1 VDQFSDRLGRISELS
16 EDELKTLREELLSE
30 FNSVDDGEYN
40 ADKVALMKELSTAFQ
55 ATKAEEKN
63 RVEQAS
69 QLAADAAE
77 AAAIMK
83 GDSAEEED
91 EESSEADEEVI
102 DTDTAVDEE
111 DEEAKELSSEEPAAE
126 VDETPE
132 AAEETVEEETA
143 EEAEEAEA
151 DEEEAEKVEEP
162 TPAETEAATK
172 EDEEDEED
180 EDKDAVKK
188 ASEASTTEASIE
200 ESVSE
205 TPADSVAEL
214 ATEEIITE
222 SSEEPVTASNTPK
235 DLEAPEDRRPQVSEA
250 PSVAITASAEM
261 SGVSVGSTL
270 PNLRSV
276 AQLLINRKNAMGNT
290 TGGDN
295 EKASVAKF
303 STAFPESRTL
313 DPMDVHANRDKVE
326 AVVASAMKAYAT
338 EGIVAAGGLV
348 APITNRYELFGFSET
363 TARPVKD
370 SLLVFA
376 ADRGGIRYI
385 TPPTLKDGIGA
396 TSLWTLEDDVAAAT
410 PGEPNPVKPSLRFV
424 AGEEVTAY
432 TDAIPLIMTFGNIIS
447 RTYPELVERQIELA
461 KVWHARYSEVRLL
474 TRIGSLS
481 TSVSA
486 DSQLGAAR
494 DIFVQVEQ
502 GAAAYRSRHR
512 LDPTA
517 PLRVIFPE
525 WFKNALR
532 SDLTKQLPGDGQD
545 VTFNL
550 ADADIN
556 RWFASR
562 NITVTWHLDGEEG
575 QIFGDQTPGA
585 ALEAFPENVIWYLF
599 AEGTFLFLDG
609 GELDLGLVRDSTL
622 NGTNDYKMFMET
634 FEGVAKIGIESL
646 RITSKLAIIGAS
658 SGTVDLTA

>member
-1 VDQFSDRLGRISELS
+1 MDQFSDRLGRISELS

-30 FNSVDDGEYN
+30 FNTVDDGEYN

-55 ATKAEEKN
+55 ATKLEEKN

-83 GDSAEEED
+83 GDSADEED

-102 DTDTAVDEE
+102 DTDTAVDE
-111 DEEAKELSSEEPAAE
+111 DEEEKKELSSEEPAAE

-132 AAEETVEEETA
+132 AAEEAVEEEAA
-143 EEAEEAEA
+143 EEAEETEA

-162 TPAETEAATK
+162 TSAETEAATK
-172 EDEEDEED
+172 EDDEDEED

-188 ASEASTTEASIE
+188 ASEASTTEAAVETSI
-200 ESVSE
+200 SE
-205 TPADSVAEL
+205 TPADAVAEL

-235 DLEAPEDRRPQVSEA
+235 DLEAPEDRRPQASEA

-261 SGVSVGSTL
+261 SGVSVGSKL
-270 PNLRSV
+270 PNVRAV
-276 AQLLINRKNAMGNT
+276 AQLLINRKEAMGNT

-303 STAFPESRTL
+303 STAFPEDRTL
-313 DPMDVHANRDKVE
+313 DPMDIHSNRGKVE
-326 AVVASAMKAYAT
+326 AVVASAMKDYA
-338 EGIVAAGGLV
+338 EKGLIAAGGLV
-348 APITNRYELFGFSET
+348 APVTNRYELFGFSET

-370 SLLVFA
+370 ALLVFA

-385 TPPTLKDGIGA
+385 TPPVLKDAIGA
-396 TSLWTLEDDVAAAT
+396 TSLWTLADDVAAAT
-410 PGEPNPVKPSLRFV
+410 PGEPNPVKPSLRFT
-424 AGEEVTAY
+424 AGQEVTVY

-461 KVWHARYSEVRLL
+461 KVWHARYSEVRLI
-474 TRIGSLS
+474 TRIGALS
-481 TSVSA
+481 TPVSA
-486 DSQLGAAR
+486 PSQLGAAR

-502 GAAAYRSRHR
+502 AAAGYRSRYR

-550 ADADIN
+550 ADSDIT

-575 QIFGDQTPGA
+575 QIFEDQAPGD
-585 ALEAFPENVIWYLF
+585 LLDFPDELIWYMF

-622 NGTNDYKMFMET
+622 NGTNDYKLFMET

-646 RITSKLAIIGAS
+646 RITSELAIIGAS